1 MKQKVRRTLSAAL
14 ALALV
19 FAVSLSTGPAALRG
33 AKTVVA
39 AAAAGTAAADS
50 ETVSG
55 ASQTGGKHEDTACA
69 RETKGLTADGGACGC
84 GNNPFIV
91 IPGITD
97 SDVALLDAQ
106 GNPVLGP
113 DGKPYVKGG
122 FMVDEDEII
131 DAALKN
137 LAWPLAKTLLTQKDQ
152 GLTDAAYET
161 AKYAFWRQAT
171 NKDGTPVQNL
181 QVVRYEKSFAELT
194 DEQIN
199 HLFVNIPLRGICDI
213 IGYDHVYYFAFN
225 IIGDPMETA
234 RELDAF
240 IQMVKAQTGH
250 DKVNILNASLGASIF
265 TAYAEQFKDKGD
277 VEKVVNVVALLN
289 GSDAFGDLYAAD
301 FNLSDEALYRDFL
314 PEALA
319 DGGSK
324 TMGYLANLLIRL
336 LPRQVL
342 LDTFGAVLNGAM
354 DSILRCAPNFWAMIP
369 KEEYPAMADKWLSD
383 PQYAAVRAKTD
394 AFYQAQLNLKDNM
407 LYMINEKGAQINNV
421 CGYNLK
427 FSSLAGM
434 LSIIN
439 SDKNSNSDGVI
450 NVQSTGLG
458 VTAAPAGQQLP
469 ADYLAAHDS
478 PYISPDKGLDASTCV
493 LPDNTWFFYNQDH
506 EQAGKNAACMN
517 LVGELFTNPYFT
529 DIHSDPA
536 RFPQFNYGSD
546 SKEIRRYLLPDAQ
559 KALALYQA
567 GEFDISAEDLAEL
580 KAAIAQGED
589 ALKATIGDQ
598 AVADAATQRL
608 KNILVKIGYREA
620 PPPAMEPD
628 PVKVFF
634 ANLLEQLLKAAS
646 DYVYDTVG
654 ARGYSD
660 RF

>member
-1 MKQKVRRTLSAAL
+1 MKKNVKRTLSAAL
-14 ALALV
+14 ALLLV
-19 FAVSLSTGPAALRG
+19 FAVSVTAGPAAVQG
-33 AKTVVA
+33 AKITVATA
-39 AAAAGTAAADS
+39 AEKAAAGGEIALDTPQTGENTAADTSARNTAARTS
-50 ETVSG
+50 E
-55 ASQTGGKHEDTACA
+55 D
-69 RETKGLTADGGACGC
+69 GACGC
-84 GNNPFIV
+84 EHNPFIV

-106 GNPVLGP
+106 GNPVLGT

-122 FMVDEDEII
+122 FMVEEDEII

-137 LAWPLAKTLLTQKDQ
+137 LAWPLAKTLITQKDQ

-161 AKYAFWRQAT
+161 AQYAFWRQTT

-181 QVVRYEKSFAELT
+181 QVVRYENSFAELT

-199 HLFVNIPLRGICDI
+199 HLFINIPLRGICDI

-234 RELDAF
+234 RELDEF

-301 FNLSDEALYRDFL
+301 FDLSDEALYRDFL
-314 PEALA
+314 PAALA
-319 DGGSK
+319 DGDSK
-324 TMGYLANLLIRL
+324 TLGYLANLLIRL

-342 LDTFGAVLNGAM
+342 LDTFEAVLNGAM
-354 DSILRCAPNFWAMIP
+354 DSMLRCAPNFWAMIP
-369 KEEYPAMADKWLSD
+369 KEEYPAVAEKWLSD
-383 PQYAAVRAKTD
+383 PQYAAVKAKTD
-394 AFYQAQLNLKDNM
+394 AFHQAQLNLADNM
-407 LYMINEKGAQINNV
+407 LYMINEKGAIINNV

-427 FSSLAGM
+427 FSSLAAM

-450 NVQSTGLG
+450 NVQSTGFG
-458 VTAAPAGQQLP
+458 VTAAPAGQQLSP
-469 ADYLAAHDS
+469 EYLAAHDG

-517 LVGELFTNPYFT
+517 LVGELFTNPDFT
-529 DIHSDPA
+529 DIYSDPQ
-536 RFPQFNYGSD
+536 RFPQFNFGSD
-546 SKEIRRYLLPDAQ
+546 SKEIRRSLLPDAQ
-559 KALALYQA
+559 KVLALNAA

-580 KAAIAQGED
+580 NAAVAQAED

-598 AVADAATQRL
+598 AVADAATIRL
-608 KNILVKIGYREA
+608 KNILIKIGYRDA
-620 PPPAMEPD
+620 PPPAEEPD
-628 PVKVFF
+628 PVEEFF
-634 ANLLEQLLKAAS
+634 AELLETLLKAAS
-646 DYVYDTVG
+646 DLVYDAVG
-654 ARGYSD
+654 AQGYSD